1 MGINFSKVSFTY
13 NPQKKT
19 NKNIYTLE
27 NINLDI
33 SSNEISNIEKEF
45 ICVVGH
51 TGSGKSTLVQL
62 MNALLIPTEGEITIS
77 GNTITNKKQKNLK
90 SIRKEVGVVF
100 QFPEYQLF
108 EETVLED
115 VSFGPKNYRLSNPE
129 EKAKEALTKLKID
142 ETFYNKSPFRLSGG
156 EKRKVAIAGIM
167 ASEPNFLILDEPTVG
182 LDPLAKK
189 ELIKLLKEINKQKTV
204 IIITHDMNVV
214 WDVATRVLLLD
225 DNKIIYDGNKIDL
238 FKNHNLV
245 KNHSLDYPDIIK
257 IMQEIKEKANMPNLN
272 IYVQNTL
279 EAMQEITKVTNN
291 E

>member
-1 MGINFSKVSFTY
+1 MGIDFSKVSFTY
-13 NPQKKT
+13 NPQKKAI
-19 NKNIYTLE
+19 KNIYTLE
-27 NINLDI
+27 NINL
-33 SSNEISNIEKEF
+33 NISNSEEKEF
-45 ICVVGH
+45 ICIVGH

-62 MNALLIPTEGEITIS
+62 MNALLVPTQGEIMVS

-90 SIRKEVGVVF
+90 NIRKEVGVVF

-115 VSFGPKNYRLSNPE
+115 VSFGPKNYHLDKPE
-129 EKAKEALTKLKID
+129 ERAKEALSKLKID
-142 ETFYNKSPFRLSGG
+142 ETFYKKSPFRLSGG
-156 EKRKVAIAGIM
+156 EKRKIAIAGIM
-167 ASEPNFLILDEPTVG
+167 ASDPNYLILDEPTVG

-214 WDVATRVLLLD
+214 WDVASRVLVLD

-238 FKNHNLV
+238 FKNENLV

-257 IMQEIKEKANMPNLN
+257 IMQGIKEKANLPSLN
-272 IYVQNTL
+272 IYVKNITEAL
-279 EAMQEITKVTNN
+279 EEITKVTNN

>member
-1 MGINFSKVSFTY
+1 MGINFSKVNFTY
-13 NPQKKT
+13 NPQKKKI
-19 NKNIYTLE
+19 KNTYTLE
-27 NINLDI
+27 DINLNI
-33 SSNEISNIEKEF
+33 SDTNNKEF
-45 ICVVGH
+45 ICIVGH

-62 MNALLIPTEGEITIS
+62 MNALLIPTEGEVTVS
-77 GNTITNKKQKNLK
+77 GNTVTNKKQKNLK

-115 VSFGPKNYRLSNPE
+115 VSFGPKNYRLDNPE
-129 EKAKEALTKLKID
+129 ERAKEALTKLKID
-142 ETFYNKSPFRLSGG
+142 ESFYEKSPFRLSGG

-167 ASEPNFLILDEPTVG
+167 ASDPNYLILDEPTVG

-214 WDVATRVLLLD
+214 WDVSTRVLLLD
-225 DNKIIYDGNKIDL
+225 ENKIIYDGDKIDL
-238 FKNHNLV
+238 FKNAELV

-257 IMQEIKEKANMPNLN
+257 IMQTIKEKTNAKALN
-272 IYVQNTL
+272 IYVQNVE
-279 EAMQEITKVTNN
+279 EAIQEITKVTNN
-291 E
+291 EQ